1 LKIRRRRFEQSEVCG
16 AVDQSNVTLCKRL
29 LFVFFVLAV
38 LGARE
43 QAYAQFTEA
52 HNYDNTPV
60 GTNQLELAY
69 AYGHSDTSLD
79 TSLIV
84 AGARL
89 NLNQGSI
96 DYTHY
101 FSFAHRLV
109 WANASLPIA
118 GLSGSVSGTNI
129 SGSNTGTGDSS
140 YELAAL
146 LKGGPALSVA
156 QFENYK
162 PTTIIGASLS
172 ISAPTG
178 KYDTNRILNLGSNR
192 WAFKPEIALSH
203 PFGHEQK
210 WEFDAYANAEFY
222 TNDTSYH
229 GREILRQQPLPGVEG
244 HISYSFTNSL
254 WASLDTRYCFRGTTS
269 VNDVNQNNAQKNF
282 TLGSEV
288 NVSLNS
294 KNSLAFEFAKA
305 LVHENSAAYT
315 GFAVKYNYTWRKGYQ

>member
-1 LKIRRRRFEQSEVCG
+1 LKASGRLEQSEVRG
-16 AVDQSNVTLCKRL
+16 VAYQSNVMRCKRL
-29 LFVFFVLAV
+29 LSVFFVLV
-38 LGARE
+38 ILGVRE

-52 HNYDNTPV
+52 HHYDNTPV
-60 GTNQLELAY
+60 GINQLELAY
-69 AYGHSDTSLD
+69 AYGRSDTSLD

-89 NLNQGSI
+89 DLNQGTI

-101 FSFAHRLV
+101 FSFVHRLL

-118 GLSGSVSGTNI
+118 GLDGSVTGTKI

-146 LKGGPALSVA
+146 LKGGLALNAA
-156 QFENYK
+156 QFANYE
-162 PTTIIGASLS
+162 PGTTVGASLT

-178 KYDTNRILNLGSNR
+178 KYDANKILNLGSHR
-192 WAFKPEIALSH
+192 WAFKPEIAVSH
-203 PFGHEQK
+203 PFGREQK

-222 TNDTSYH
+222 TDDTSYH
-229 GREILRQQPLPGVEG
+229 GKEILRQQVLPGFEG
-244 HISYSFTNSL
+244 HISYSFANNL

-294 KNSLAFEFAKA
+294 KNSLVFEFAKA
-305 LVHENSAAYT
+305 IVHENSAAYT
-315 GFAVKYNYTWRKGYQ
+315 GFAVKYNYTWGKGYQ